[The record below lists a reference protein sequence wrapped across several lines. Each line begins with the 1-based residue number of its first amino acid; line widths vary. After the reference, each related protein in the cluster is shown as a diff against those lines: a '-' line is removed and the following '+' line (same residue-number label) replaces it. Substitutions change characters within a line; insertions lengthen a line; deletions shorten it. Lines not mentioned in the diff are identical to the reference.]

1 VGLLMKKRVWKSGTD
16 RSQPLDVVDEGPQ
29 QQAAVVDDEL
39 VGLDLVCDSCHMYD
53 TEYKST
59 AGDSQNS
66 M

>member
-1 VGLLMKKRVWKSGTD
+1 MKKRVWNLS
-16 RSQPLDVVDEGPQ
+16 
-29 QQAAVVDDEL
+29 AAVVDHEV
-39 VGLDLVCDSCHMYD
+39 VGLDLVCDSRHMYD